1 MKRVEILAP
10 AGSYESMTAAINAGA
25 DAIYMGGSRFG
36 ARAYADNPEE
46 ERLLAAIDEA
56 HLHGCK
62 LYMTVNTLLKEPELE
77 QLGEFLRNY
86 YQQGVDAVIVQDLGV
101 LAFIKANFP
110 GLPIHAS
117 TQMTITGYHGA
128 RLLKELGAS
137 RVVTARELSL
147 AEIARIRDHV
157 DIEIESFVH
166 GALCYCYSG
175 QCLLSS
181 FIGGRSGN
189 RGRCAQPCRL
199 PYEVLQDGKILNKK
213 EERYVLSLKD
223 LCTLERL
230 PDIIEAGVFSLKIE
244 GRMKSP
250 RYTAGAVSV
259 YRKYAD
265 RYLTQGRD
273 GYKVEAGD
281 KAMLLDLFDRG
292 GFTDGYYRQHNGKNM
307 IALHE
312 KPAFREGNQVLFDEL
327 DRKYIEKKRQEPIY
341 GAVIL
346 EEGEPVKLEL
356 HAGADANI
364 GHSRRRN
371 LSNAVRV
378 TVTGAVA
385 RTAQNQPL
393 TDEKLLKQINKTGNS
408 PFYFAGLETSITGNC
423 FVPVQ
428 ALNELRRTGLEL
440 LAEEML
446 KRWRRAA
453 PKVMGQTAEA
463 GEPLTTRPRLALHV
477 SLENPDCFK
486 STVSHTDIKS
496 VYIDAAGFAAETWQ
510 TTVAAC
516 HQAGKQCVLM
526 LPYIFRT
533 KAEQYFHQYK
543 SQWLA
548 AGFDE
553 VLVRSMEEV
562 DFITE
567 QGISTPMVYDA
578 GMYSMNHLAALEMIR
593 SGAGRLTLPLELN
606 SRELKHLGGEGKEL
620 IGYGYLAAMVS
631 AQCIVKTTKGCK
643 KIPQLLMLKDRT
655 GKELPVK
662 NHCRFCCNTIYNP
675 SPLSLLGQAE
685 LVQQINPA
693 VLRLQFTIET
703 PKQVEQ
709 IIAAY
714 TAQFLH
720 GVQEQ
725 PPLTLKDFTRGH
737 MKRGVE

>member
-36 ARAYADNPEE
+36 ARAFADNPEE

-77 QLGEFLRNY
+77 QLGEFLLPY

-101 LAFIKANFP
+101 LAFIKAHFP

-128 RLLKELGAS
+128 RMLKELGAS

-147 AEIARIRDHV
+147 AEIAGIRDHV

-181 FIGGRSGN
+181 LIGGRSGN

-199 PYEVLQDGKILNKK
+199 PYEVLQEGKMLNKK

-223 LCTLERL
+223 LCTLELL
-230 PDIIEAGVFSLKIE
+230 PDIIEAGVSSLKIE

-250 RYTAGAVSV
+250 RYTAGVVSV
-259 YRKYAD
+259 YRKYVD
-265 RYLTQGRD
+265 RYLTGGRD

-281 KAMLLDLFDRG
+281 KKMLLDLFDRG
-292 GFTDGYYRQHNGKNM
+292 GFTGGYYRQHNGKNM

-312 KPAFREGNQVLFDEL
+312 KPAFREGNQALFAEL
-327 DRKYIEKKRQEPIY
+327 DRNYVNKKRQVPIR
-341 GAVIL
+341 GTVIL
-346 EEGEPVKLEL
+346 EAGKPAKLEL
-356 HAGADANI
+356 HADLVGTAQGI
-364 GHSRRRN
+364 S
-371 LSNAVRV
+371 V
-378 TVTGAVA
+378 TVTGAVVE
-385 RTAQNQPL
+385 TAQNQPL
-393 TDEKLLKQINKTGNS
+393 TEEKLLKQIKKTGSS
-408 PFYFAGLETSITGNC
+408 PFYFSGAETSITGRC

-428 ALNELRRTGLEL
+428 ALNELRRAGMEQ
-440 LAEEML
+440 LAEAMQ
-446 KRWRRAA
+446 KCRRRAA
-453 PKVMGQTAEA
+453 PVAAVKRLSAEA
-463 GEPLTTRPRLALHV
+463 GEPLSTRPQLALHV
-477 SLENPDCFK
+477 SLENPDSFK
-486 STVSHTDIKS
+486 AAVSHADVSSI
-496 VYIDAAGFAAETWQ
+496 YIDAAGFAAETWQ
-510 TTVAAC
+510 TAVAAC

-533 KAEQYFHQYK
+533 GAEQYFHQNK

-553 VLVRSMEEV
+553 VLVRSLEEV
-562 DFITE
+562 DFIKE
-567 QGISTPMVYDA
+567 QGISIPMIYDA
-578 GMYSMNHLAALEMIR
+578 GMYGMNHLAAREMVR
-593 SGAGRLTLPLELN
+593 SGASRLTLPLELN
-606 SRELKHLGGEGKEL
+606 SRELEHLGGAGREL
-620 IGYGYLAAMVS
+620 IGYGYLTAMVS
-631 AQCIVKTTKGCK
+631 AQCIVKTTKGCNMT
-643 KIPQLLMLKDRT
+643 PQLLMMKDRT
-655 GKELPVK
+655 GKKLPVK
-662 NHCRFCCNTIYNP
+662 NHCRFCYNTIYNP
-675 SPLSLLGQAE
+675 SPLSLLGQTE
-685 LVQQINPA
+685 LVQRINPA

-703 PKQVEQ
+703 PKQAERV
-709 IIAAY
+709 IAAY
-714 TAQFLH
+714 AARFLYDR
-720 GVQEQ
+720 QEQ
-725 PPLTLKDFTRGH
+725 PPLALEDFTRGH